1 MKEKPN
7 VGSPFFG
14 LFCLTTSSRW
24 WKMSIYIS
32 LFTVPIPV
40 NYTSKFQELFAPTTY
55 ICRYYWYLSECFR
68 LLCFTHQQPEFHCTW
83 ISLKMA
89 HASQNVWD
97 SIYFKL
103 IQFKHLSTVSVFC
116 WSCMNNII
124 FNAWNMSNIRCAVCY
139 KHSTRKETV
148 SWCCDCEAVIKTFC
162 TTLN

>member
-116 WSCMNNII
+116 WSCMNNI
-124 FNAWNMSNIRCAVCY
+124 RCPVCY

>member
-7 VGSPFFG
+7 VGSSSFG
-14 LFCLTTSSRW
+14 PFCLTASSRQW
-24 WKMSIYIS
+24 RLSIYVS

-40 NYTSKFQELFAPTTY
+40 DYTNEFQELFAATVD
-55 ICRYYWYLSECFR
+55 ICRYYWLLSQCFK
-68 LLCFTHQQPEFHCTW
+68 LICFTYQKPEFLCTW

-103 IQFKHLSTVSVFC
+103 IKFKYLSTVSVFC

-124 FNAWNMSNIRCAVCY
+124 FNAWNMNNIRCVVCY

-148 SWCCDCEAVIKTFC
+148 LMLWLRGSFKTFC
-162 TTLN
+162 TNLN